1 MMDRSRPHPIQLAL
15 AVAGIGLA
23 IVGLVR
29 LGQGRPDRH
38 RTTAASSPTTRALSE
53 ATAEATTLAAADG
66 ANDPGTEAAPA
77 TPASGEVSVD
87 IADFAF
93 SPDPLDIAVG
103 TKVTWTNKDSFAHT
117 ATATGDASAAGAAG
131 AAGAAFDSKN
141 LESGKSYSYVF
152 EKAGTFSYRCAIHN
166 SMTGAVVVK

>member
-1 MMDRSRPHPIQLAL
+1 MDRSRPHPLQLAL
-15 AVAGIGLA
+15 ALAGVVLA
-23 IVGLVR
+23 VVGLVR

-38 RTTAASSPTTRALSE
+38 RTTATSVTTA
-53 ATAEATTLAAADG
+53 ATAAATTLAAADG
-66 ANDPGTEAAPA
+66 SSAPGTEAASA
-77 TPASGEVSVD
+77 TAASGEVSVD

-117 ATATGDASAAGAAG
+117 ATATGDTSAT
-131 AAGAAFDSKN
+131 GAAFDSKN
-141 LESGKSYSYVF
+141 LESGTSYSYVF

>member
-1 MMDRSRPHPIQLAL
+1 MDRSRPHPLQLAL
-15 AVAGIGLA
+15 ALAGVILA
-23 IVGLVR
+23 VVGLVR

-38 RTTAASSPTTRALSE
+38 RTTATSA
-53 ATAEATTLAAADG
+53 ATAAATTLAAADG
-66 ANDPGTEAAPA
+66 SSAPGNQAASA

-117 ATATGDASAAGAAG
+117 VTATGDASAAD
-131 AAGAAFDSKN
+131 AAFDSKR
-141 LESGKSYSYVF
+141 LDSGNSYSYTF
-152 EKAGTFSYRCAIHN
+152 AKAGTFTYRCAIHN
-166 SMTGAVVVK
+166 SMTGTVVAK

>member
-1 MMDRSRPHPIQLAL
+1 MDRPRPHPLQLAL
-15 AVAGIGLA
+15 ALAGAFLA
-23 IVGLVR
+23 VVGLVR

-38 RTTAASSPTTRALSE
+38 RTTATSV
-53 ATAEATTLAAADG
+53 ATAATAITAAATTLAAADG
-66 ANDPGTEAAPA
+66 SSAPGTEAASA

-117 ATATGDASAAGAAG
+117 VTATGDASAAD
-131 AAGAAFDSKN
+131 AAFDSKK
-141 LESGKSYSYVF
+141 LDSGSSYSHTF
-152 EKAGTFSYRCAIHN
+152 AKAGTFTYRCAIHN
-166 SMTGAVVVK
+166 SMTGTVVAK

>member
-15 AVAGIGLA
+15 ALAGIVLA

-38 RTTAASSPTTRALSE
+38 RTTAASAATSRAPSE
-53 ATAEATTLAAADG
+53 ATAAATTLAAADG
-66 ANDPGTEAAPA
+66 VNNPGTEAASA

-117 ATATGDASAAGAAG
+117 ATATGDTSAT
-131 AAGAAFDSKN
+131 GAAFDSKN

>member
-1 MMDRSRPHPIQLAL
+1 MDRSRPHPLQLAL
-15 AVAGIGLA
+15 ALAGVILA
-23 IVGLVR
+23 VVGLVR

-38 RTTAASSPTTRALSE
+38 RTTATSA
-53 ATAEATTLAAADG
+53 ATAAATTLAAADG
-66 ANDPGTEAAPA
+66 SSAPGNQAASA

-117 ATATGDASAAGAAG
+117 VTATGDASAAD
-131 AAGAAFDSKN
+131 AAFDSKK
-141 LESGKSYSYVF
+141 LDSGNSYSYTF
-152 EKAGTFSYRCAIHN
+152 AKAGTFTYRCAIHN
-166 SMTGAVVVK
+166 SMTGTVVAK